1 MTTKP
6 KAILMDITRCIGC
19 QSCAVACKEA
29 HGFPVEPESQLSA
42 TAYTVVQEHD
52 GKFVRRMCMHC
63 AKPTC
68 ESVCPVGAI
77 HKLPTGPVVYDRD
90 LCMGC
95 RYCLQAC
102 PFQAPAYEWE
112 KLAPYVAKCDFCAE
126 RLAAGQ
132 QPACTEA
139 CPVAAAQFGDRE
151 ELLAEAHRRIR
162 EKENGVQYIYGEQ
175 EAGGTSVLFLSD
187 IPFEKLG
194 FITTVSKD
202 PLPTLSVTALSEAP
216 MVATVGSALLAG
228 LYWITQRRRE
238 VALAEAHDQSLGA
251 TPQWHS

>member
-6 KAILMDITRCIGC
+6 KAILVDITRCIGC
-19 QSCAVACKEA
+19 QSCVVACKAA
-29 HGFPVEPESQLSA
+29 HGFPVEPETQLSA
-42 TAYTVVQEHD
+42 TAYTVVQEHN
-52 GKFVRRMCMHC
+52 GKFVRRMCLHC
-63 AKPTC
+63 DKPTC

-90 LCMGC
+90 ACMGC

-102 PFQAPAYEWE
+102 PFQAPAYEWD
-112 KLAPYVAKCDFCAE
+112 KLAPYVAKCDFCAA
-126 RLAAGQ
+126 RQAAGQ
-132 QPACTEA
+132 PPACIEA
-139 CPVAAAQFGDRE
+139 CPVAAAQFGDRD

-187 IPFEKLG
+187 VPFEQLG
-194 FITTVSKD
+194 FITSVGKY
-202 PLPTLSVTALSEAP
+202 PLPGLSVTALNEAP
-216 MVATVGSALLAG
+216 MVAAVGSALLAG

-238 VALAEAHDQSLGA
+238 VALAEARDASLGA
-251 TPQWHS
+251 APQMH